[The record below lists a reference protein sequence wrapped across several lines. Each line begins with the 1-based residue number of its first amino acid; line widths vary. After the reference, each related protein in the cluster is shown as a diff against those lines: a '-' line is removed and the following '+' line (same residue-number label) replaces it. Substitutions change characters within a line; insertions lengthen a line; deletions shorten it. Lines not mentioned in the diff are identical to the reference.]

1 MIRRL
6 TALFERRPTTAEGW
20 LARMGRAEVSA
31 QDQAAFL
38 AWLEADDDRLA
49 LYEQAKAARA
59 SLEPLRAEMA
69 PDMAR
74 LRWPRRRSAAPRF
87 IVAGGLAAAAIVA
100 AMLLV
105 PLLNGD
111 IEGRLY
117 RSGPHEILD
126 VTLADGSRV
135 TLDAG
140 SAVRVALADDA
151 RRVTLERGSAF
162 FDVAHDAAHPFQVA
176 VADRKVI
183 VTGTRFA
190 TALRGGGGEVS
201 LLDGHVAIGRRDVR
215 APGAL
220 AGAVRLKPGQRASF
234 AAGQAVHVRAADVD
248 ADTAWRDRRLVFR
261 DAPLAEAVA
270 AIGRYADRPVVLA
283 DPALG
288 RLRVTAVL
296 PLDGKGDL
304 VERVDSLFPVAIEQA
319 PDGRRLVKAE

>member
-1 MIRRL
+1 MIRLL
-6 TALFERRPTTAEGW
+6 TALFDLRPTTAEGW
-20 LARMGRAEVSA
+20 LARMGRPRVSSR
-31 QDQAAFL
+31 DQAAFL
-38 AWLEADDDRLA
+38 TWLEADDDRLT
-49 LYEQAKAARA
+49 LYEDAKAARA
-59 SLEPLRAEMA
+59 ALEALRGEMA

-74 LRWPRRRSAAPRF
+74 LRWPRRRRAAPRF
-87 IVAGGLAAAAIVA
+87 IVAGGLAAAAIVSVV
-100 AMLLV
+100 LLV
-105 PLLNGD
+105 PMVRGGVD
-111 IEGRLY
+111 GRLY
-117 RSGPHEILD
+117 QSDPHEIRD
-126 VTLADGSRV
+126 VMLADGSRI

-151 RRVTLERGSAF
+151 RRVVLERGSAF

-201 LLDGHVAIGRRDVR
+201 LLDGHVVIGRRDVG

-220 AGAVRLKPGQRASF
+220 AGAVRLNQGQRASF
-234 AAGQAVHVRAADVD
+234 AAGRVVHVRAADVD
-248 ADTAWRDRRLVFR
+248 ADTAWRNRRLVFR

-270 AIGRYADRPVVLA
+270 AISRYSDRPLILV

-296 PLDGKGDL
+296 PLDGEGDL
-304 VERVDSLFPVAIEQA
+304 AGRIDRLFPVAIEEA
-319 PDGRRLVKAE
+319 PDGSSLVKAE